1 MEGLTEAII
10 SLFNLAEAEGRLL
23 QKKVFQTAIIVLMLI
38 VSTIFV
44 LAALGFVLAAIYQF
58 LIFYLEITWVL
69 LIMGLI
75 CLLIFGIILWLT
87 RSVNRKP

>member
-23 QKKVFQTAIIVLMLI
+23 QKKVLQTVVIVLMFI
-38 VSTIFV
+38 VSTLFV
-44 LAALGFVLAAIYQF
+44 LAAIGFLLAAIYQF
-58 LIFYLEITWVL
+58 LILYLKITWVL

-75 CLLIFGIILWLT
+75 CLFIFGITLWLA
-87 RSVNRKP
+87 RSANHKL